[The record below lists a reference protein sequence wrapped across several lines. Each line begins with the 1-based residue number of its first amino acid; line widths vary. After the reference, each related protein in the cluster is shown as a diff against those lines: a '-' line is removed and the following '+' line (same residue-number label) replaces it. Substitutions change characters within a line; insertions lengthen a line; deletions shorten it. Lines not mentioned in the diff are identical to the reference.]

1 MLFNGLIYFLDKK
14 ATISNLQ
21 NSQPVTRMPTIGIH
35 QINPYISKTYPVKE
49 IEYDFGDT
57 LLKKILY
64 DFDPKLDTSNAH
76 VAIGN
81 DILHSRDLAVD
92 SCLTYGDCIHLRTD
106 VVPIMV
112 RLGKKEVRDNHQN
125 TYTI

>member
-1 MLFNGLIYFLDKK
+1 
-14 ATISNLQ
+14 
-21 NSQPVTRMPTIGIH
+21 MPTIGIY

-64 DFDPKLDTSNAH
+64 DFDPKLDTSNAQ

-81 DILHSRDLAVD
+81 DIFHSWDVAVD
-92 SCLTYGDCIHLRTD
+92 SCLSYGDCIHLRTD
-106 VVPIMV
+106 FVPMMV
-112 RLGKKEVRDNHQN
+112 RFGKKEVRDNPQY
-125 TYTI
+125 TYLI